1 MKLCVF
7 GSASAEIDASYIE
20 TVEQF
25 GEMMVARGHSLVFGA
40 GGNGLMGAA
49 ARGVQRAGGE
59 IYGVIPTFFRDEE
72 IELIFDACT
81 ELVYTED
88 MADRKEEME
97 NRAEAFVIVP
107 GGIGTFE
114 EFFQVLTAKQLGR
127 HTKPIAIYDVNGY
140 YKELIALLEY
150 SIEHKFIRADCKELY
165 FCSGD
170 AEEILNYVENDEQRK
185 RNVHDLK
192 NG

>member
-1 MKLCVF
+1 MNLCVF
-7 GSASAEIDASYIE
+7 GSASAEIDPIYIE
-20 TVEQF
+20 TIERF
-25 GEMMVARGHSLVFGA
+25 GEMMVARGHGLVFGA

-49 ARGVQRAGGE
+49 ARGVKRAGGY
-59 IYGVIPTFFRDEE
+59 IYGVIPTFFRDED
-72 IELIFDACT
+72 IELIFEDCT
-81 ELVYTED
+81 EIRYTED

-97 NRAEAFVIVP
+97 NRADAFVIVP

-114 EFFQVLTAKQLGR
+114 EFFQVLTSKQLGR

-140 YKELIALLEY
+140 YRELIALLQY
-150 SIEHKFIRADCKELY
+150 SIDQKFVRADCKELY
-165 FCSGD
+165 FYSNS
-170 AEEILNYVENDEQRK
+170 AEEILDYVENDDQRK